1 MMDYLK
7 RLVKKR
13 GLVVVIGRGGGGRG
27 NNRLVGL
34 EMLKYSVIILFSFL
48 SMMSFYND

>member
-13 GLVVVIGRGGGGRG
+13 GLVVVIGKGGGG
-27 NNRLVGL
+27 NNRLFGL
-34 EMLKYSVIILFSFL
+34 EMLKYSVIILFSCL
-48 SMMSFYND
+48 LMM